1 MEIKRF
7 TLNHHQ
13 KKLII
18 AFSDDQIFELSFEY
32 LRVLSP
38 QKSKKNTIEA
48 HQKQV
53 QLILIEN
60 VGKHGF
66 RFIFD
71 DQHSAN
77 QQGATQQSANQ
88 HSAIYSSEYLTL
100 LCQEYKQRW
109 QQYLHE
115 LQALGHSREAMINIT
130 QL

>member
-7 TLNHHQ
+7 TLNNHQ
-13 KKLII
+13 KKLTI
-18 AFSDDQIFELSFEY
+18 AFSDDQSFELSFEY

-71 DQHSAN
+71 DQHAAN
-77 QQGATQQSANQ
+77 QQSANQ

-100 LCQEYKQRW
+100 LCQEYEQRW

-115 LQALGHSREAMINIT
+115 LQALGYSREAMINIT